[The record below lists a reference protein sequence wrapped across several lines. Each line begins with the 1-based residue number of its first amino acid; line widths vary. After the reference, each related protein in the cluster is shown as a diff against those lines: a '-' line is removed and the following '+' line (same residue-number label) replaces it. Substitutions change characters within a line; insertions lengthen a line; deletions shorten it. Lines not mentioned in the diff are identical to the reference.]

1 MPGLKDTVRMPVH
14 LAALFFA
21 LLIPTLLF
29 SQEVPSTRLKVKG
42 SRFLIT
48 ADTTI
53 FVLHDSIITMPVDK
67 EYIISRYPPYEQA
80 ERYKNIRSKTSGNR
94 VMRSLS
100 KLTFVSTN
108 SVELQ
113 GENKKSNITNPYEAY
128 EGKIIGSIDFQV
140 LEPFGPSLDDTTAL
154 TYTWLGR
161 FGNSIHINT
170 RQYILRDYLL
180 VNKGELLDPLKLADN
195 ELIIRNLNF
204 INDIKIYVI
213 PVGDSD
219 TVNLL
224 YLAKDKFSFGINP
237 IIKTARNFSLKVWNE
252 NFYGLGHRVEGE
264 VSVITDR
271 SPVMQFERGR
281 YIIPNINGSFIR
293 GEIGYEL
300 LDGQDV
306 YNISFVRGYLPP
318 AIQTGL
324 GMEYNRYVF
333 DDYYLNE
340 DSLPELQDVDVEYL
354 KAFLGHAIMIYEN
367 KKPGK
372 HGVYLT
378 PAAAVVRKYYNSK
391 PTIQPGYEGRYRNA
405 TLMLGSISLSQNNF
419 YKSRYFYEFGR
430 IEDIPYGLLFNLTGG
445 FESGEVYNRIY
456 SGFSIS
462 ASDYINNFGYL
473 FGQISAGGYYFED
486 VIQEGIIN
494 MRLEYA
500 SGLFRIRHSNFR
512 LFSKMW
518 YTTGINRLPDEYLR
532 FDGDNGIENFSSTLL
547 LDKRRLSFSVEPVV
561 FTPIMFLGFRFVF
574 FGFASFGMIG
584 DVNETIFHNT
594 IYQGYGAGVRIRN
607 DNLVFNTLEIS
618 IGFYPG
624 APSDQDNF
632 LINVNGIPTPEFNN
646 FLPKPPGVVPYR

>member
-1 MPGLKDTVRMPVH
+1 MSGLINALRRPLLF
-14 LAALFFA
+14 LALVFT
-21 LLIPTLLF
+21 LILPTLLL
-29 SQEVPSTRLKVKG
+29 SQEVPHTKVRVKG
-42 SRFLIT
+42 NRFLIT
-48 ADTTI
+48 SDTTI
-53 FVLHDSIITMPVDK
+53 YVLNDSILRMPVDK

-80 ERYKNIRSKTSGNR
+80 ERFMNIRSKTSGNK

-100 KLTFVSTN
+100 QLTFVSTN
-108 SVELQ
+108 SMELK
-113 GENKKSNITNPYEAY
+113 GDSEDANVANPYEAY
-128 EGKIIGSIDFQV
+128 EGKVIGSIDFQV
-140 LEPFGPSLDDTTAL
+140 LEPFGPVLNDTTAL
-154 TYTWLGR
+154 PYTWLGR
-161 FGNSIHINT
+161 FGNSIHIET
-170 RQYILRDYLL
+170 REYILRDYLL
-180 VNKGELLDPLKLADN
+180 VNTGELLDPLKLADN

-204 INDIKIYVI
+204 INDVKIYVI

-219 TVNLL
+219 TVKLL

-237 IIKTARNFSLKVWNE
+237 IIKTGKNYTLKVWNE

-264 VSVITDR
+264 VSIITDR

-306 YNISFVRGYLPP
+306 YSISFARGYLPP
-318 AIQTGL
+318 TIQTGL
-324 GMEYNRYVF
+324 GMEYERYVF
-333 DDYYLNE
+333 DGNYLNE
-340 DSLPELQDVDVEYL
+340 DSVMELQDVDVEFM
-354 KAFLGHAIMIYEN
+354 KAFLGHAFMIQEN
-367 KKPGK
+367 KTPGK

-378 PAAAVVRKYYNSK
+378 PSAGVVRKYYNLK

-405 TLMLGSISLSQNNF
+405 TLLLGSISLSQNNY

-430 IEDIPYGLLFNLTGG
+430 IEDIPYGMLFNLTGG
-445 FESGEVYNRIY
+445 YESGELYNRIY

-486 VIQEGIIN
+486 VIQEGIVDL
-494 MRLEYA
+494 RLEYA
-500 SGLFRIRHSNFR
+500 SGLFRIRHSNIR
-512 LFSKMW
+512 LFSRMW
-518 YTTGINRLPDEYLR
+518 YTTGINRLTDEYLR
-532 FDGDNGIENFSSTLL
+532 FDGKNGIEHFSSAKL
-547 LDKRRLSFSVEPVV
+547 LDKRRLSFNVEPVV

-584 DVNETIFHNT
+584 GVDESIFHNT

-632 LINVNGIPTPEFNN
+632 LINVNGIPTPEFDN
-646 FLPKPPGVVPYR
+646 FLPKPPGVIPYR